1 MAQRLNGRG
10 DPTSSLTLPAVMH
23 VIVIGGGLMGLA
35 TAYHLARDG
44 RQVTVLEAR
53 AVGHDRGSS
62 HGPSR
67 IIRLTYQS
75 ADYIDL
81 ARESYRLWAE
91 LADGLGETLIVPTGG
106 LDFGPPDAKYLAEMR
121 TSMQLAGVPY
131 DDVDAAEIRRR
142 FPQLNPTDDAVG
154 FYQHDFAMLRAG
166 RCIAGLAAQARA
178 AGADVREGVTVTGV
192 TPDGDGVLVA
202 TDAGDIAGDACVI
215 ANGAWIGPLLAPLG
229 LIPPLTVLKEQLA
242 FFEPIDPA
250 EFMPGRFP
258 LFIARLPGTTTL
270 CSGFPIEGEPVGVK
284 CMVDRI
290 GPSVDPADE
299 DRSILPDIRRR
310 LDAFVAQTIVGLTG
324 RVVADVSCRYTM
336 TPDEDFILDRH
347 PTHPQIVIG
356 SACSGHGFKF
366 GVVIGRVLAD
376 LATRGST
383 PHDIGR
389 FRLDRPALT
398 GRWETSYA

>member
-1 MAQRLNGRG
+1 
-10 DPTSSLTLPAVMH
+10 MH

-44 RQVTVLEAR
+44 HRVTVLEAR

-75 ADYIDL
+75 ADYIAL
-81 ARESYRLWAE
+81 ARASYRLWGE
-91 LADGLGETLIVPTGG
+91 LADDLGEALIVPTGG
-106 LDFGPPDAKYLAEMR
+106 LDFGPPDATYLAEMR
-121 TSMQLAGVPY
+121 ASMLLAEVPY
-131 DDVDAAEIRRR
+131 DDVDADEIRRR

-154 FYQHDFAMLRAG
+154 FYQPDFAMLRAG
-166 RCIAGLAAQARA
+166 RCIAGLATQARA
-178 AGADVREGVTVTGV
+178 AGADVREGVTVTGIA
-192 TPDGDGVLVA
+192 PDGAGVLVSTA
-202 TDAGDIAGDACVI
+202 AGEVAGDACVI
-215 ANGAWIGPLLAPLG
+215 ATGAWIGPQLAGLG
-229 LIPPLTVLKEQLA
+229 LTPPLVVLKEQLA

-250 EFMPGRFP
+250 DFLPGRFP
-258 LFIARLPGTTTL
+258 LFISRLPGPTTL
-270 CSGFPIEGEPVGVK
+270 GSGFPIEGEPVGVK
-284 CMVDRI
+284 CMLDRI
-290 GPSVDPADE
+290 GPTVDPADE
-299 DRSILPDIRRR
+299 DRSIVPEIRRR

-324 RVVADVSCRYTM
+324 RTVADVSCRYTM

-347 PTHPQIVIG
+347 PAHPQIVVG

-366 GVVIGRVLAD
+366 GVVIGRILAD
-376 LATRGST
+376 LATDGAT

-398 GRWETSYA
+398 GRWENSYA

>member
-1 MAQRLNGRG
+1 MV
-10 DPTSSLTLPAVMH
+10 PTSPARRLLADLAYAAAMH

-44 RQVTVLEAR
+44 QQVTVLEAR

-75 ADYIDL
+75 ADYIAL
-81 ARESYRLWAE
+81 ARESYRLWGE
-91 LADGLGETLIVPTGG
+91 LADDLGEALIVPSGG
-106 LDFGPPDAKYLAEMR
+106 LDFGPPDATYMADMR
-121 TSMQLAGVPY
+121 ASMQLAGVPY
-131 DDVDAAEIRRR
+131 DDVDADEIRRR

-154 FYQHDFAMLRAG
+154 FYQPDFAMLRAD
-166 RCIAGLAAQARA
+166 RCIAALAAQARSV
-178 AGADVREGVTVTGV
+178 GADLREGVTVTGV
-192 TPDGDGVLVA
+192 APAGSGVTVTTA
-202 TDAGDIAGDACVI
+202 GGDIAGDACVI
-215 ANGAWIGPLLAPLG
+215 VNGAWIAPLLGGLG
-229 LIPPLTVLKEQLA
+229 LTPPLTVLKEQLA
-242 FFEPIDPA
+242 FFEPVDPA

-290 GPSVDPADE
+290 GPEVDPADE
-299 DRSILPDIRRR
+299 DRSIIPDIRRR
-310 LDAFVAQTIVGLTG
+310 LDDFVARTIVGLTG

-347 PTHPQIVIG
+347 PAHPQIVVG

-376 LATRGST
+376 LATHGET
-383 PHDIGR
+383 PHDIER

-398 GRWETSYA
+398 GRWENSYA